1 MTSGGLRTMMLV
13 PEKSRD
19 GTNAT
24 ARCSPGI
31 AANAASMSSPVTS
44 GISDNSVQTQ
54 VIPAAANF
62 VVASRTATLSP
73 RGYPSFITPAP
84 VFRANIINTGS
95 QVTTVTRSGV
105 RALSAA
111 LSTSRNIASA
121 RALRSLTVGSAGISR
136 VLANASCFAAI
147 RTARTAVS
155 YNLPRWGGPSAAFG
169 DASILRHPEASHP
182 PV

>member
-24 ARCSPGI
+24 ACSAPGI
-31 AANAASMSSPVTS
+31 AANAASMSSPATN

-54 VIPAAANF
+54 VAPAAISS

-73 RGYPSFITPAP
+73 RGYSSSITSAPLLPASI
-84 VFRANIINTGS
+84 VNRGS
-95 QVTTVTRSGV
+95 QVTTATRSAV

-111 LSTSRNIASA
+111 LSTSRNMASA
-121 RALRSLTVGSAGISR
+121 SLLRSLTAGNAGISL

-155 YNLPRWGGPSAAFG
+155 YNLPRWNGPNVETGA
-169 DASILRHPEASHP
+169 
-182 PV
+182 